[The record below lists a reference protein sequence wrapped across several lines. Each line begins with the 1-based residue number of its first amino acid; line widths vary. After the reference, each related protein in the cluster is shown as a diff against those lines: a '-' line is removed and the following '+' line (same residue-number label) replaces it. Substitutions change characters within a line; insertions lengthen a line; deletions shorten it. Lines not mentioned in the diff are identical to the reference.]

1 MGWRARIGLI
11 GIPALAV
18 AGAAAWYVAFRPIDV
33 VVAAPQSDIL
43 LQVFG
48 LGTVEA
54 RVVSRI
60 GFEIAGSIVELSADA
75 GERVRAGQVLA
86 RLDGQEAE
94 ARLAQAQAGLSQ
106 AEAAFQQAS
115 AALPRVRATLRQ
127 RQQSSERRQE
137 LVRRGAVSTEAAQE
151 AQLALDVA
159 AADVAQATSAV
170 DVANA
175 NVQQARATLAL
186 ETARLDKHMLR
197 ARYDALVVTRH
208 RELGATVNPGEP
220 TFTIIDPA
228 TVWVLAYVDEAG
240 AGRIAVGQ
248 PAEIRLRSLPGQS
261 FAGRVARIDIESDR
275 VTEERRVYATCERCP
290 PAFFL
295 GEQAEVT
302 ITVGRLDRATLVPRA
317 AVALYRGTTGRVWT
331 VEDGRLAQ
339 RDVAFGARTI
349 DGRLEIVSGLPD
361 GAAVVT
367 APRDGLREG
376 RQGAIRQ
383 GTVP

>member
-1 MGWRARIGLI
+1 MGWRARIGLVVL
-11 GIPALAV
+11 PALAV
-18 AGAAAWYVAFRPIDV
+18 AAAAAWHVAFRPV
-33 VVAAPQSDIL
+33 EVAVAAAENDVL

-60 GFEIAGSIVELSADA
+60 GFEIPGAIVELNADA

-94 ARLAQAQAGLSQ
+94 ARLAQAQAGVIQ
-106 AEAAFQQAS
+106 AEAAAQQAA
-115 AALPRVRATLRQ
+115 AALPRARATLRQ
-127 RQQSSERRQE
+127 RQQASERRQE
-137 LVRRGAVSTEAAQE
+137 LVRRGAVSTEAAQD
-151 AQLALDVA
+151 AQTALDVA
-159 AADVAQATSAV
+159 GADLAQAASAV
-170 DVANA
+170 DIANA
-175 NVQQARATLAL
+175 NLQQARATLAL

-275 VTEERRVYATCERCP
+275 VTEERRVYATCDRCP

-302 ITVGRLDRATLVPRA
+302 ITVGRLARALLVPRA
-317 AVALYRGTTGRVWT
+317 AVTLFRGASGRVWT

-349 DGRLEIVSGLPD
+349 DGRLEVVSGLPD
-361 GAAVVT
+361 GAAPVV
-367 APRDGLREG
+367 ALSDGLRTG
-376 RQGAIRQ
+376 RRAAATRGAA
-383 GTVP
+383 P